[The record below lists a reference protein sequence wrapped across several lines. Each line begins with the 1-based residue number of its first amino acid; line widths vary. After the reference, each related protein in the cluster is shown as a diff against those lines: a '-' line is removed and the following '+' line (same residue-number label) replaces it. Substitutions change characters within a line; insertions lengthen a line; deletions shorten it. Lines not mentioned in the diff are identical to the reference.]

1 VLPSHTIL
9 APASATGR
17 SPRAIVRLSGAETF
31 PTLLT
36 LLESVEPIGVPAPG
50 TSLTRGVYRAK
61 FRLAAG
67 PLPVLLLV
75 FPGPRSYTGQDV
87 AELLL
92 PGNPHVVHLVCERL
106 QQQPGVR
113 PAAPGEFS
121 ARAYLSGR
129 LTLEQA
135 EGVAATIAAHSDEQ
149 LAAAS
154 ELLSGL
160 AGTRSRDWC
169 DRIASMLALVEAG
182 IDFTDQEDVVAIA
195 PADLAGRLDVLDREL
210 SLQLGGLGER
220 VEGVPT
226 AALVGVPNSG
236 KSTLFNAMLGRER
249 AVVSDQVGT
258 TRDVLVEEIDLS
270 RDVPGA
276 GVIAIEDL
284 PGLDPD
290 ASGIIDQEAQL
301 AAIEAAGRADVLLWC
316 DPSGVFD
323 PTPPVAAHARQ
334 IVRVRTKA
342 DRAWADRPLSSSAL
356 KTNDDIIAVCALDG
370 YNLSSLRRILAERCT
385 SSRSAGIAALLPRHR
400 HAMAACRVSL
410 RAARE
415 RVDAA
420 ERSLAEPEL
429 VAAALRDALD
439 AMGELSGRI
448 SPDEVLGRVFA
459 SFCIGK

>member
-9 APASATGR
+9 APTSATGR

-31 PTLLT
+31 PTLLS
-36 LLESVEPIGVPAPG
+36 LLDSVEPIGVPETG
-50 TSLTRGVYRAK
+50 IGLTRGAYRAK

-67 PLPVLLLV
+67 PLPVLVLA

-92 PGNPHVVHLVCERL
+92 PGNPHVVQLVCERL

-195 PADLAGRLDVLDREL
+195 PADLARRLDMLDREL

-226 AALVGVPNSG
+226 AALVGAPNSG
-236 KSTLFNAMLGRER
+236 KSTLFNALLGRER

-258 TRDVLVEEIDLS
+258 TRDVLAEEIDLS

-276 GVIAIEDL
+276 GVISLQDL

-301 AAIEAAGRADVLLWC
+301 AAIEAAGRADVLVWC
-316 DPSGVFD
+316 DPSGAFD
-323 PTPPVAAHARQ
+323 PTPPVATHARQ

-342 DRAWADRPLSSSAL
+342 DRAWVANASKS
-356 KTNDDIIAVCALDG
+356 NDDMIGVCALDG
-370 YNLSSLRRILAERCT
+370 YNLAQLRRTLAERCT

-415 RVDAA
+415 RVEAA
-420 ERSLAEPEL
+420 ARSLAEPEL

>member
-31 PTLLT
+31 PTLLS
-36 LLESVEPIGVPAPG
+36 LLDSVEPIGASEPG
-50 TSLTRGVYRAK
+50 IGLTRGAYRAT

-67 PLPVLLLV
+67 PLPVLVLV

-92 PGNPHVVHLVCERL
+92 PGNPHVVQLVCERL
-106 QQQPGVR
+106 QQKPGVR

-195 PADLAGRLDVLDREL
+195 PADLARRLDMLDREL

-226 AALVGVPNSG
+226 AALVGAPNSG
-236 KSTLFNAMLGRER
+236 KSTLFNALLGRER

-258 TRDVLVEEIDLS
+258 TRDVLAEEIDLS

-276 GVIAIEDL
+276 GVISLQDL

-301 AAIEAAGRADVLLWC
+301 AAIEAAGRADVLVWC
-316 DPSGVFD
+316 DPSGAFD

-342 DRAWADRPLSSSAL
+342 DRAWVANASKS
-356 KTNDDIIAVCALDG
+356 NDDMIGVCALDG
-370 YNLSSLRRILAERCT
+370 YNLAQLRRTLAERCT

-415 RVDAA
+415 RVEAA
-420 ERSLAEPEL
+420 ARSLAEPEL